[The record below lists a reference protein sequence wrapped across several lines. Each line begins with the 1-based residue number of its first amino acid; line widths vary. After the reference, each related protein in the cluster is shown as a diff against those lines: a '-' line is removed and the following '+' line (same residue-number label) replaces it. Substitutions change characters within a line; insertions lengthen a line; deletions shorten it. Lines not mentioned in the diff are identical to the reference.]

1 MAGLVSNN
9 QSNYLLL
16 SLQLARIST
25 VFFSV
30 PALKYFIL
38 WMQVLFS
45 SQSAHRHCLSGYP
58 VVRFGTQN
66 NVVVFFFLGF
76 QRTLFAAA
84 LQKSPFT
91 SRSLQQITFIS
102 EIPQIIQLKNSGR
115 TLYRRFVGQKQEPTK
130 IKKITTE

>member
-9 QSNYLLL
+9 WSNYLLL

-66 NVVVFFFLGF
+66 NVVVFFFFRVSKNAFRGS
-76 QRTLFAAA
+76 
-84 LQKSPFT
+84 SP
-91 SRSLQQITFIS
+91 
-102 EIPQIIQLKNSGR
+102 
-115 TLYRRFVGQKQEPTK
+115 
-130 IKKITTE
+130 KITIHITVTSANHIHLGNTADYPVEEQRAHIIPEICRLETRTDKNQEDYH